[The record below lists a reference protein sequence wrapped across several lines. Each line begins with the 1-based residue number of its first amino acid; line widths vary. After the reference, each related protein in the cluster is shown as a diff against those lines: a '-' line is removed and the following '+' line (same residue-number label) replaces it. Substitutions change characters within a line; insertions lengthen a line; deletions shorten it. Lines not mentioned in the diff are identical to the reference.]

1 MLISGLRAYSQ
12 HDTVD
17 LPLPDSTF
25 LQSNQDDDDLAAPDS
40 TSVNAR
46 NFDSSTVDRL
56 KNDSELKY
64 QEVPTVAESLW
75 TRFLAWLADFIES
88 FFDKAVNTSW
98 GRILTYG
105 AAVIIIVV
113 LIMTFLKV
121 NAFKVFYSGEGAESF
136 KHTVLDENI
145 HEMDFDKLI
154 QEALARQDYRLGV
167 RLIFLYSLKMLA
179 DKNLIHWDQGKTNHD
194 YLSELKVAELKN
206 GFHELN
212 FYFEYAWYGNFDI
225 SPNMFSHV
233 QLMFNDWKNRIR

>member
-1 MLISGLRAYSQ
+1 MPGLHAYSQ
-12 HDTVD
+12 SDTVD

-25 LQSNQDDDDLAAPDS
+25 LHSDQSDDDFAAPDT
-40 TSVNAR
+40 TSINAR
-46 NFDSSTVDRL
+46 SFDSSTVDRL
-56 KNDSELKY
+56 KNDSELQY

-75 TRFLAWLADFIES
+75 TRFLAWLADFIEA
-88 FFDKAVNTSW
+88 FFDKAVNTGW

-105 AAVIIIVV
+105 AALIIVVV

-136 KHTVLDENI
+136 KHAVLDENI

-154 QEALARQDYRLGV
+154 QEALAREDYRLGV

-194 YLSELKVAELKN
+194 YLGELNVPELKN

-233 QLMFNDWKNRIR
+233 QRMFNDWKNRIR